1 MSSRTWIRGPVCG
14 VDNCPSRLWRNL
26 NGQRICQYGHINETY
41 VEINDEDGMLPDGGD
56 GTTGKSSGI
65 TRRLTNVAGLSQQRN
80 LLDKKIF
87 DKHENDRV
95 FFGRDLKRIMIR
107 CNQFLLKYY
116 SEFIIDKFFDID
128 DSLKQRFISEVKKN
142 WCYYLKNKL
151 DSKLDNYEKFI
162 NIEEIL
168 VLVYYSLV
176 RCKLNLNFYFID
188 FINLILVNKI
198 RSNKIHLVLPKQL
211 LKKLP
216 IFIISK
222 KFDNS
227 KLICLNF
234 FKVFKQVST
243 ILQKHESNDNAVNE
257 HSNLSETFEL
267 NYVPFI
273 VKIVLKLR
281 LPIEIINLTNNLILY
296 LKSEEEISSFDLFQN
311 IEYDNYEFPEL
322 TVFKLILINI
332 KLYFK
337 NNPKI
342 YLNWIVVNSKY
353 NKDLNFLKNYN
364 DLNLVKNLILKEFT
378 FDKLT
383 TMDSELIKYYLN
395 FFKTNL
401 INDYN
406 FETAMLSDKLKEDVK
421 VSMKRLFG
429 IFDIENNK
437 DDDQNESVDKSTE
450 KENMERGVEYYKS
463 ILIDIYTELYD
474 NNVKEED
481 NDDSINALLSK
492 FDKDTSDKSV
502 VVKINSGEILTEF
515 DDIMF
520 DYFNSIFNLSF
531 KRFEVINNDSN
542 RVLNE
547 LINRNHLSG

>member
-1 MSSRTWIRGPVCG
+1 
-14 VDNCPSRLWRNL
+14 
-26 NGQRICQYGHINETY
+26 
-41 VEINDEDGMLPDGGD
+41 
-56 GTTGKSSGI
+56 
-65 TRRLTNVAGLSQQRN
+65 
-80 LLDKKIF
+80 
-87 DKHENDRV
+87 
-95 FFGRDLKRIMIR
+95 MIR

-116 SEFIIDKFFDID
+116 AESIIDKFFDID
-128 DSLKQRFISEVKKN
+128 DSLKQKFINEVKKN

-198 RSNKIHLVLPKQL
+198 RSNKIHLLLPKQL

-227 KLICLNF
+227 KLFGLNF

-243 ILQKHESNDNAVNE
+243 VLQKHESNDKEINND
-257 HSNLSETFEL
+257 STFSETFEL
-267 NYVPFI
+267 SYVPFI
-273 VKIVLKLR
+273 VKIVLKLK

-311 IEYDNYEFPEL
+311 IEYDNYEFPEI
-322 TVFKLILINI
+322 TVFKLVLINS

-364 DLNLVKNLILKEFT
+364 DLNLVKKLILKEFT

-383 TMDSELIKYYLN
+383 TMDSDLIEYYLN
-395 FFKTNL
+395 FLKTNL

-406 FETAMLSDKLKEDVK
+406 FETAMLNDKLKEDVK

-429 IFDIENNK
+429 IFEIEDK
-437 DDDQNESVDKSTE
+437 EDDQNESVNESSE
-450 KENMERGVEYYKS
+450 KENMERGIEYYKR
-463 ILIDIYTELYD
+463 Y
-474 NNVKEED
+474 V
-481 NDDSINALLSK
+481 
-492 FDKDTSDKSV
+492 
-502 VVKINSGEILTEF
+502 
-515 DDIMF
+515 
-520 DYFNSIFNLSF
+520 
-531 KRFEVINNDSN
+531 
-542 RVLNE
+542 
-547 LINRNHLSG
+547 

>member
-56 GTTGKSSGI
+56 GTTGKSNGI

-296 LKSEEEISSFDLFQN
+296 LKSEEEISSFDIFQN

-364 DLNLVKNLILKEFT
+364 DLNLVKNLILKGFT

-401 INDYN
+401 IKDYN

-450 KENMERGVEYYKS
+450 KENMERGIEYYKS

-542 RVLNE
+542 RILKE

>member
-1 MSSRTWIRGPVCG
+1 
-14 VDNCPSRLWRNL
+14 
-26 NGQRICQYGHINETY
+26 
-41 VEINDEDGMLPDGGD
+41 
-56 GTTGKSSGI
+56 
-65 TRRLTNVAGLSQQRN
+65 
-80 LLDKKIF
+80 
-87 DKHENDRV
+87 
-95 FFGRDLKRIMIR
+95 
-107 CNQFLLKYY
+107 
-116 SEFIIDKFFDID
+116 
-128 DSLKQRFISEVKKN
+128 
-142 WCYYLKNKL
+142 
-151 DSKLDNYEKFI
+151 
-162 NIEEIL
+162 
-168 VLVYYSLV
+168 
-176 RCKLNLNFYFID
+176 
-188 FINLILVNKI
+188 
-198 RSNKIHLVLPKQL
+198 
-211 LKKLP
+211 
-216 IFIISK
+216 
-222 KFDNS
+222 
-227 KLICLNF
+227 
-234 FKVFKQVST
+234 
-243 ILQKHESNDNAVNE
+243 
-257 HSNLSETFEL
+257 
-267 NYVPFI
+267 
-273 VKIVLKLR
+273 
-281 LPIEIINLTNNLILY
+281 
-296 LKSEEEISSFDLFQN
+296 
-311 IEYDNYEFPEL
+311 
-322 TVFKLILINI
+322 
-332 KLYFK
+332 
-337 NNPKI
+337 
-342 YLNWIVVNSKY
+342 
-353 NKDLNFLKNYN
+353 
-364 DLNLVKNLILKEFT
+364 
-378 FDKLT
+378 
-383 TMDSELIKYYLN
+383 MDSELIKYYLN

>member
-1 MSSRTWIRGPVCG
+1 M
-14 VDNCPSRLWRNL
+14 D
-26 NGQRICQYGHINETY
+26 QRICQYGHINETY
-41 VEINDEDGMLPDGGD
+41 VEINDEDGMMPDGGD

-80 LLDKKIF
+80 LLDKKISER
-87 DKHENDRV
+87 HENDRV

-116 SEFIIDKFFDID
+116 AESIIDKFFDID
-128 DSLKQRFISEVKKN
+128 DSLKQKFINEVKKN

-198 RSNKIHLVLPKQL
+198 RSNKIHLLLPKQL

-216 IFIISK
+216 IFIISQ

-227 KLICLNF
+227 KLFGLNF

-243 ILQKHESNDNAVNE
+243 VLQKHESNDKEINND
-257 HSNLSETFEL
+257 STFSETFEL
-267 NYVPFI
+267 SYVPFI
-273 VKIVLKLR
+273 VKIVLKLK

-311 IEYDNYEFPEL
+311 IEYDNYEFPEI
-322 TVFKLILINI
+322 TVFKLVLINS

-364 DLNLVKNLILKEFT
+364 DLNLVKKLILKEFT

-383 TMDSELIKYYLN
+383 TMDSDLIEYYLN
-395 FFKTNL
+395 FLKTNL

-406 FETAMLSDKLKEDVK
+406 FETAMLNDKLKEDVK

-429 IFDIENNK
+429 IFEIEDK
-437 DDDQNESVDKSTE
+437 EDDQNESVNESSE
-450 KENMERGVEYYKS
+450 KENMERGIEYYKS
-463 ILIDIYTELYD
+463 ILIDIYTQLYG
-474 NNVKEED
+474 NEVKEEED
-481 NDDSINALLSK
+481 SDDDTNALLSK
-492 FDKDTSDKSV
+492 FDKDTSDKSII
-502 VVKINSGEILTEF
+502 VKINSGEILTEF

-542 RVLNE
+542 RILNE

>member
-1 MSSRTWIRGPVCG
+1 MSSRRWIRGPVCG

-41 VEINDEDGMLPDGGD
+41 VEINDEDGMMPDGGD
-56 GTTGKSSGI
+56 GTSGKSSGI

-80 LLDKKIF
+80 LLDKKVSER
-87 DKHENDRV
+87 HENDRV

-116 SEFIIDKFFDID
+116 AESIIDKFFDID
-128 DSLKQRFISEVKKN
+128 DSLKQKFIIEVKKN

-188 FINLILVNKI
+188 FINLILINKI
-198 RSNKIHLVLPKQL
+198 RSNKIHLLLPKQL

-227 KLICLNF
+227 KLFGLNF

-243 ILQKHESNDNAVNE
+243 VLQKHESNDKEINND
-257 HSNLSETFEL
+257 STFSETFEL
-267 NYVPFI
+267 SYVPFI
-273 VKIVLKLR
+273 VKIVLKLK

-296 LKSEEEISSFDLFQN
+296 LKSEEEISSFDLFHN

-322 TVFKLILINI
+322 TVFKLVLINS

-337 NNPKI
+337 NNSKI

-364 DLNLVKNLILKEFT
+364 DLNLVKKLILKEFT

-383 TMDSELIKYYLN
+383 TMDSDLIEYYLN
-395 FFKTNL
+395 FLKTNL

-406 FETAMLSDKLKEDVK
+406 FETAMLNDKLKEDVK

-429 IFDIENNK
+429 IFEIDDKE
-437 DDDQNESVDKSTE
+437 DDQNESLNESSE
-450 KENMERGVEYYKS
+450 KENMERGIEYYKS
-463 ILIDIYTELYD
+463 ILIDIYTQLYG
-474 NNVKEED
+474 NVVKEEED
-481 NDDSINALLSK
+481 SDDDTNALLSK
-492 FDKDTSDKSV
+492 FDKDTSDKSII
-502 VVKINSGEILTEF
+502 VKINSGEILTEF

-542 RVLNE
+542 RILNE